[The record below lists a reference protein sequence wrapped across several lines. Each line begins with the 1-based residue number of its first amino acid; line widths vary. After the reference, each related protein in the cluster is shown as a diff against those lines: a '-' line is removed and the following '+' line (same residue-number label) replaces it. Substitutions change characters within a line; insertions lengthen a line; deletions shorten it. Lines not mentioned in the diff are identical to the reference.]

1 MAVAGRTR
9 HAYNAVG
16 ASTCADS
23 PATSQGTRVKAR
35 FHPVTQ
41 LIENGERA
49 ELQRALE
56 ALVVESADLERLEK
70 LVDPFNIFEALGAVT
85 QEIRHSDF
93 LAFLLNPRQ
102 NHGLGDV
109 FTRRFIQKALQVPGA
124 PAGVSPI
131 HLDIWDLDDIEV
143 RREWQ
148 GIDILLLDHA
158 HHFATIVENK
168 IYAAEQKGQLC
179 RYWTTVSE
187 HYPDWRIL
195 GILLTLQARQPT
207 DDRYVAVGYDTVLG
221 LVASLAETRAAS
233 LGPDVR
239 TLMLHY
245 TQMLRR
251 HFLEDTEIVTL
262 ARSIYQK
269 HQKALD
275 KIFEYRPDRQAQ
287 IRDIV
292 DELITMTPG
301 LIHDISSKSYIHFL
315 PERWQESAALKSGS
329 GWTSTGWLLMFEVA
343 NEPARLSLKVI
354 IGPGPAEIRQRLFDM
369 AVANQPP
376 FKPSQSMLGRMW
388 NTILQRTLL
397 SSQALQE
404 QEMETLAA
412 QIRKSW
418 EEFVRLAL
426 PAVEECLSKE
436 QWLWESSPAASQS
449 T

>member
-1 MAVAGRTR
+1 MTR
-9 HAYNAVG
+9 
-16 ASTCADS
+16 
-23 PATSQGTRVKAR
+23 
-35 FHPVTQ
+35 
-41 LIENGERA
+41 LIESEERGD
-49 ELQRALE
+49 LQRAME
-56 ALVVESADLERLEK
+56 ALVVDDPDLERLED
-70 LVDPFNIFEALGAVT
+70 LLDPFNIFEALGAVT
-85 QEIRHSDF
+85 RELRHSDF

-102 NHGLGDV
+102 SHGLADV
-109 FTRRFIQKALQVPGA
+109 FTKRFLQKALQVPGA

-131 HLDIWDLDDIEV
+131 DLDVWDLDEMEV

-148 GIDILLLDHA
+148 GIDVLLLDSA
-158 HHFATIVENK
+158 HHFAAIIENK
-168 IYAAEQKGQLC
+168 IYASEHSGQLS
-179 RYWTTVSE
+179 RYWTTVSQ
-187 HYPDWRIL
+187 HYPGWHIL
-195 GILLTLQARQPT
+195 GVFLTLAAQPPT
-207 DDRYVAVGYDTVLG
+207 DERYVAVGYDTVCG
-221 LVASLAETRAAS
+221 LVESLAETRAAS

-239 TLMLHY
+239 ALMLHY
-245 TQMLRR
+245 TQMVRR

-262 ARSIYQK
+262 ARRIYQK

-275 KIFEYRPDRQAQ
+275 LIFEHRPDRQAQ

-292 DELITMTPG
+292 DELITTTPG

-315 PERWQESAALKSGS
+315 PERWQASAALKSGS

-343 NEPARLSLKVI
+343 NEPARLSLKLI

-376 FKPSQSMLGRMW
+376 FKPAQGMLGRMW

-436 QWLWESSPAASQS
+436 QWLWESSPTASQS